1 GDYDVSLV
9 KYGFDFSSN
18 SIYNVYFCSI
28 TYTSDAS
35 SFPRVRMDPLFEKIK
50 WKQKGFFHPLFC
62 AVLMRN

>member
-1 GDYDVSLV
+1 METMMLVWSNMDLISLPIAFC
-9 KYGFDFSSN
+9 G
-18 SIYNVYFCSI
+18 FCSI

-35 SFPRVRMDPLFEKIK
+35 SFPRVRMNPLFEKIK

>member
-1 GDYDVSLV
+1 METMMLVWSNMDLISLPIAFC
-9 KYGFDFSSN
+9 G
-18 SIYNVYFCSI
+18 FCSI
-28 TYTSDAS
+28 TYISDAS